1 MGRMKNWMM
10 EMEDAVVDG
19 LHAGAKTENDVVAYC
34 KTNMIQP
41 VDENFVR
48 KFYAEING
56 EPFFPPE
63 VDNWGNREGP
73 CDSEVL

>member
-19 LHAGAKTENDVVAYC
+19 LHAGAKTENDVVTYC
-34 KTNMIQP
+34 KTNMSY

-48 KFYAEING
+48 KFYTEING
-56 EPFFPPE
+56 EPYFPPE
-63 VDNWGNREGP
+63 VDNWEDREGP
-73 CDSEVL
+73 SDREAR